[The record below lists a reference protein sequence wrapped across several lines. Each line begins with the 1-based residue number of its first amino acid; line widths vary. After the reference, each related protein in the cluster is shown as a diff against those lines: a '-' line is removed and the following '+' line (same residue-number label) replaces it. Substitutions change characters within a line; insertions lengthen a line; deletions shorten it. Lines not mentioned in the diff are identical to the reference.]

1 MEGNDDLETVPRK
14 TWRNPR
20 VYLQQA
26 IAEKSIT
33 ITIVDNMA
41 KLSFRD
47 SIVARIFAS
56 ISIQT
61 WIITVASIITWI
73 IILCF
78 YGFLIAMGLLL
89 SGIICEQN

>member
-1 MEGNDDLETVPRK
+1 MEGSDDLESVPRK

-20 VYLQQA
+20 IYLQQA
-26 IAEKSIT
+26 IAEKPIAIS
-33 ITIVDNMA
+33 IVDNMA

-61 WIITVASIITWI
+61 WIITVASIVTWI
-73 IILCF
+73 IVLYF

-89 SGIICEQN
+89 SGIMCK